1 MHGTADI
8 WINEHKI
15 VNSQIPH
22 NILSL
27 HKWSIPPNLE
37 LGQCRVF
44 LPRRHMHEPLRN
56 LVPPSLQ
63 VSRSIYLG

>member
-8 WINEHKI
+8 WINEHKT

-22 NILSL
+22 NTLSL

-44 LPRRHMHEPLRN
+44 LPRGHMH
-56 LVPPSLQ
+56 PSTTWPCLP
-63 VSRSIYLG
+63 SRSVGLYI